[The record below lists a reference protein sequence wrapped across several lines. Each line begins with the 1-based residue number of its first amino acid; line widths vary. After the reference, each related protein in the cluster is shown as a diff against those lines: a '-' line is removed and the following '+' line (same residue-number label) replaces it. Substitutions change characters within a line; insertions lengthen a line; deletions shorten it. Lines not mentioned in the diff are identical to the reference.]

1 MDTISKDR
9 RSWNMSQIKGKNTKP
24 EILVRSS
31 LHKMGYRFRL
41 HDKNLPG
48 TPDIVLPK
56 YKTVILIHGCFWHR
70 HRDCKFSY
78 NPKSHTDFWF
88 KKFNDTIDRDKN
100 NYRLLLNEG
109 WLPLVLWE
117 CEIKASLESVL
128 IKIETFLNNRIK

>member
-128 IKIETFLNNRIK
+128 IKT

>member
-41 HDKNLPG
+41 HKKNLPG
-48 TPDIVLPK
+48 TPDIVLRK

-78 NPKSHTDFWF
+78 IPKSHTDFWF

-109 WLPLVLWE
+109 WLPLVIWE

-128 IKIETFLNNRIK
+128 IKIETFLNNRI